1 MNFPPSCFVTHYAPC
16 VSNSSIIIGTF
27 HFLSAPPLWKAFFVL
42 SSWTLSESVIF
53 ASIEGV
59 GIAILLIIDPRNHGL
74 SHCLYSIQ
82 KQGCRNPY
90 SLKWGCW
97 NLPFIHMVVVGVPP
111 FLILVHFFKI
121 SPNFVYDLF
130 RPRHVVST
138 PFECFDFI
146 LMM

>member
-1 MNFPPSCFVTHYAPC
+1 MEG
-16 VSNSSIIIGTF
+16 I
-27 HFLSAPPLWKAFFVL
+27 FVL
-42 SSWTLSESVIF
+42 SSWTLSESIIF
-53 ASIEGV
+53 ASKEGV
-59 GIAILLIIDPRNHGL
+59 GRAILLIIDPRNHGL

-121 SPNFVYDLF
+121 SPNFVYNLF

-138 PFECFDFI
+138 LFWLHFDDVKCFIVITSSQYWQKLQLFI
-146 LMM
+146 AKYNFTNCSLSSWDMS